1 MKWGIRRTPKQLA
14 LASGRKAARQEK
26 REKKSQEGQS
36 KAAAAKVRA
45 TRLRTRSETIPSDE
59 LKKRVDRLRLE
70 KEYKNLVREL
80 YPKGQSRGKK
90 IMSAFGESMLKE
102 LSKGAAKSLSGSLF
116 GEDKS
121 KKDKDKGSDKADGS
135 GKKTTDSGKKAPS
148 KKGKDTSTM
157 SNDELIKHYISVLE
171 RRVPNKDIIGG

>member
-14 LASGRKAARQEK
+14 LASGRKTARQEK
-26 REKKSQEGQS
+26 RDKKSQEGQN

-102 LSKGAAKSLSGSLF
+102 LSKGAAKSLSSSLF

-121 KKDKDKGSDKADGS
+121 KKDKDKGSDKADG
-135 GKKTTDSGKKAPS
+135 SGKKAPS

-171 RRVPNKDIIGG
+171 RRAPNKDIIGG